1 MQKIRLFWRTVV
13 LKPQKCPIAGRCV
26 RSCCLG
32 GAVRDPPHA
41 PHLFSTE
48 VPPSPGGNMEF
59 CREQTQKECVH
70 LYYSQTST
78 KIICLM
84 SQLLRAVSLFI
95 EKASIFEY
103 LPATLV
109 WNYTACPWILFS
121 SLRERRLFPNYCASR
136 GGGDGL
142 ERGST
147 VQIILKKISDTPEK
161 NTRSTWSYAR
171 SVYEFGCHAHVH
183 WN

>member
-1 MQKIRLFWRTVV
+1 MCKILLSGQRKGALPCAAIVFY
-13 LKPQKCPIAGRCV
+13 
-26 RSCCLG
+26 RS
-32 GAVRDPPHA
+32 ATQ
-41 PHLFSTE
+41 SW
-48 VPPSPGGNMEF
+48 GNMEF

-84 SQLLRAVSLFI
+84 SQLLRAVSLFK
-95 EKASIFEY
+95 KASFFEY
-103 LPATLV
+103 LLATLV
-109 WNYTACPWILFS
+109 WNYTACPWICFS

-136 GGGDGL
+136 GGGGGL

-147 VQIILKKISDTPEK
+147 VQIILITISDTQE
-161 NTRSTWSYAR
+161 NTRSTWLYAR

-183 WN
+183 WNLLVGTKPKRTKFKAKPYINNE